1 MSKDTARHDAPRDHP
16 MVLAVASLVGPASI
30 AALGGYEGACQVCD
44 RREALVDRA
53 AEMRAL
59 SELMTHDETR
69 VIMLKL
75 ADDYDK
81 LADRAQKRA
90 DRADDIGGSKQA

>member
-1 MSKDTARHDAPRDHP
+1 MTALEGTR
-16 MVLAVASLVGPASI
+16 VPAKSVTDVKHW
-30 AALGGYEGACQVCD
+30 Y
-44 RREALVDRA
+44 DRA

-59 SELMTHDETR
+59 SEVMANDETR
-69 VIMLKL
+69 AIMLKL

-81 LADRAQKRA
+81 LADRAQKRV